1 MAVFAYRYA
10 VQLLSVKTW
19 IPQLVM
25 ALHLGTAV
33 SCDAKS
39 FNIFCDIL
47 FQFIAAKA
55 WNWYLTQKVSCL
67 RISLVV

>member
-47 FQFIAAKA
+47 FLF
-55 WNWYLTQKVSCL
+55 
-67 RISLVV
+67 SL